1 MYFSQTLS
9 GDLMN
14 IKHLAITLLCV
25 ASLLSL
31 PACGGRKQKQ
41 ATDNDTELVATKH
54 ENNQDMLVA
63 DDNSFNTDDAEITIV
78 LEEEKHSSTLKF

>member
-1 MYFSQTLS
+1 
-9 GDLMN
+9 MN

-31 PACGGRKQKQ
+31 PACGGRKKQ
-41 ATDNDTELVATKH
+41 QVTENEMVEVANND
-54 ENNQDMLVA
+54 ENNVDMLSA
-63 DDNSFNTDDAEITIV
+63 FDTNDAEITIV

>member
-1 MYFSQTLS
+1 
-9 GDLMN
+9 MN

-31 PACGGRKQKQ
+31 PACGGKKQKQ

-54 ENNQDMLVA
+54 ENNNDADMLVA
-63 DDNSFNTDDAEITIV
+63 ENDSFNTDDAEITIV